1 MENLIAKLGKNYE
14 IEKELGRGGMGAVY
28 LATDKRLERQVAIK
42 VLSLS
47 SSNTDAATLEEV
59 IKRFQREAK
68 AIAKLNHPNIVSIF
82 DIGDEDDCY
91 YMVMELLEGDSLAK
105 ILKEKKRYSPAMATN
120 IAIQVCS
127 ALDYAHEQGVIHRD
141 IKPENIMLS
150 KKGIAKL
157 TDFGI
162 AQLTQDQ
169 AKLTQA
175 GSMLGSIMYVSPEQL
190 YNAATVDKRADIYSL
205 GMTLYEMLSGIL
217 PFDGNSVSEIFM
229 KILNEAP
236 KNLTSIH
243 PDIPE
248 SLSQIIDKALTK
260 DRDLRYQNA
269 SEMAFY
275 LTRLFDTGQ
284 LVRSETLINTGFEKM
299 GAGYE
304 SSINLTGTILTSG
317 VNQNPLFTQTS
328 LKRTSV
334 DKSVIQIL
342 KKNYLWVAMIVED
355 FKNQQLNSNDLQQII
370 NKVTEPSLYGKAFTG
385 AIVINKNT
393 YLFLYDGYFI
403 GAVDINSNLTG
414 ESVFQT
420 LPENPNLIELKI
432 ADEDKESIPII
443 ISSIINNTG
452 EALHEN
458 LDSSLVSLLP
468 LVENLSKEDKFTG
481 YISCYTETNI
491 IYAGFN
497 KGEQIF
503 LMPVINL
510 PDEFTKGTTLYEVIN
525 KGVVFNAHSVKPIIS
540 GPSVSNLLKNST
552 VELKYENPNK
562 SNLYNIVDL
571 GNQEIPIHIVKETKQ
586 NTLLSLDLH
595 KDSIINLFDNQI
607 NLIDIVKNSIYYKFS
622 EWLVNEYFYLLN
634 SSGNINS
641 LKYIYTW
648 IPAIENFKFS
658 EKLKGEDD
666 KYYEFS
672 IVFHGEVK
680 GENYKKV
687 LMLTRF
693 GNGSKEDV
701 DKFID
706 ETIQVKKKLI
716 KSGDI
721 GGAIYVSTEEYSSD
735 SLKLFYERTVEP
747 RKGFG
752 LGSLD
757 KLTKYKGFVRI
768 GFGRGFHLNLIE
780 YKKSDNSFNVIA
792 PLLK

>member
-1 MENLIAKLGKNYE
+1 
-14 IEKELGRGGMGAVY
+14 MGAVY

-47 SSNTDAATLEEV
+47 SSNTDATTLEEV

-105 ILKEKKRYSPAMATN
+105 ILKEKKRYSPAMAAN
-120 IAIQVCS
+120 IAVQVCS

-175 GSMLGSIMYVSPEQL
+175 GSMLGSIMYISPEQL

-205 GMTLYEMLSGIL
+205 GMTLYEMLSGVL

-229 KILNEAP
+229 KILNETP
-236 KNLTSIH
+236 KSLTSIH
-243 PDIPE
+243 SDIPE
-248 SLSQIIDKALTK
+248 SLSQIIDKALAK

-284 LVRSETLINTGFEKM
+284 LVRSDTLINTVIDKM

-317 VNQNPLFTQTS
+317 VSQNPLFTQTS

-334 DKSVIQIL
+334 DKTLIQVL
-342 KKNYLWVAMIVED
+342 KKNYLWVAMLVED

-385 AIVINKNT
+385 AIVINKNI
-393 YLFLYDGYFI
+393 YLFLYNGYFI

-420 LPENPNLIELKI
+420 LPEKPNLIELKI
-432 ADEDKESIPII
+432 VDEDKEAMPII
-443 ISSIINNTG
+443 ISSIINNSG
-452 EALHEN
+452 EAKHEN

-468 LVENLSKEDKFTG
+468 LVENLSKEEKFTG

-491 IYAGFN
+491 VYAGFN
-497 KGEQIF
+497 KGEQVF
-503 LMPVINL
+503 LIPVINL
-510 PDEFTKGTTLYEVIN
+510 PDEFTKATTLYEIIN

-552 VELKYENPNK
+552 VELKYENSNK

-571 GNQEIPIHIVKETKQ
+571 GNQEIPIHIVKETKH
-586 NTLLSLDLH
+586 NTILSLDLH
-595 KDSIINLFDNQI
+595 RESMIDLFDNQI

-622 EWLVNEYFYLLN
+622 EWLVHEYFYLLN

-658 EKLKGEDD
+658 ETLKGEDEKD
-666 KYYEFS
+666 YEFS
-672 IVFHGEVK
+672 IIFHGEVK

-693 GNGSKEDV
+693 GDGSKEDV

-706 ETIQVKKKLI
+706 ETILVKKKLI

-780 YKKSDNSFNVIA
+780 HKKSDNSFNVIA